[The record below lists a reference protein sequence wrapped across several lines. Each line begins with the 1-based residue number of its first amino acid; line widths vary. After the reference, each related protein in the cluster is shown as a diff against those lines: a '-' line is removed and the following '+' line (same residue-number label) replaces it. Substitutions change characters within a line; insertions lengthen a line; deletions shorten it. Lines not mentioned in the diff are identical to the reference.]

1 MSGSFFSVVTI
12 ARNNLDGLR
21 RTRDSLFAQ
30 SNRDWQ
36 WVIVDGASTDGS
48 AEVVTGWS
56 APNVTVVSEPDRGIY
71 DAMNKGLRLATGDYL
86 LMMNSGDR
94 FAAEGVLDELQNI
107 LAEEPVDVLYGA
119 SIMEFGQ
126 MRIPRKARP
135 PGYIWHGQPGLHQA
149 TVFRRLAHLN
159 YLYDTDYTLCGDY
172 DVITR
177 MWRDGL
183 SFRSCPVTI
192 SINEFSGDSASGRH
206 KLRLI
211 REAIR
216 SQRNNLRLSWPV
228 VGTSAALRA
237 ANSLGAKVLGYSRRS
252 R

>member
-1 MSGSFFSVVTI
+1 MSSLFFSVVTI

-48 AEVVTGWS
+48 AAVAKSWS

-94 FAAEGVLDELQNI
+94 FAAEGVLDELQCI
-107 LAEEPVDVLYGA
+107 LVREPVDVLYGA

-126 MRIPRKARP
+126 MRILRKARS

-149 TVFRRLAHLN
+149 TVFRRLAHVS
-159 YLYDTDYTLCGDY
+159 YPYDTGYTLCGDY

-183 SFRSCPVTI
+183 GFRSCAVTI

-211 REAIR
+211 REAVR
-216 SQRNNLRLSWPV
+216 SQRKNLRLSWPV
-228 VGTSAALRA
+228 VGTSVALRA
-237 ANSLGAKVLGYSRRS
+237 ANSLGAKVLGYSRRGG
-252 R
+252 

>member
-1 MSGSFFSVVTI
+1 MSETFFSVVTI

-21 RTRDSLFAQ
+21 RTRESLLAQ

-48 AEVVTGWS
+48 AEVAMSWA
-56 APNVTVVSEPDRGIY
+56 APNVTPVSEPDRGIY
-71 DAMNKGLRLATGDYL
+71 DAMNKGLRLAAGDYL

-94 FAAEGVLDELQNI
+94 FAAADVLDELRTI
-107 LAEEPVDVLYGA
+107 LVREPVDILYGA
-119 SIMEFGQ
+119 SIMEFGRT
-126 MRIPRKARP
+126 RIPRKARS

-149 TVFRRLAHLN
+149 TVFRRLAHLD
-159 YLYDTDYTLCGDY
+159 YPYDTDFRLCGDY

-183 SFRSCPVTI
+183 RFRSCAVTI

-211 REAIR
+211 GEAIR
-216 SQRNNLRLSWPV
+216 SQRRNLRLSWPV
-228 VGTSAALRA
+228 VGTSVALRA
-237 ANSLGAKVLGYSRRS
+237 ANSFGAKVLGYSRRA